1 MLILACAALSMP
13 AVFQLVDG
21 GGLPLPGDEL
31 VGFSHAVD
39 ELSLIVAIV
48 LLAAYAGGLWFSL
61 VSHRDLFN
69 PPDESR
75 TTSTT
80 RTRGA
85 IKRSVGILAIAGL
98 AVGLMSEILVGSIA
112 ETAESAGVSQ
122 FFIGAIIVA
131 VVGNAAEHWVAVY
144 VAAKNKMDL
153 AINIAVG
160 SAAQV
165 ALFVG
170 PVLVLI
176 SFFVGPQPL
185 ALVFNGFELAGLF
198 LAVII
203 TSHVTG
209 QGESTWFE
217 GLMLLALY
225 AVLAAAF
232 FLA

>member
-1 MLILACAALSMP
+1 MLILALAALTMP
-13 AVFQLVDG
+13 AVFELVKG
-21 GGLPLPGDEL
+21 GDLPLPGDEL
-31 VGFSHAVD
+31 VTFDHAVE

-48 LLAAYAGGLWFSL
+48 LLVAYAGGLWFSL
-61 VSHRDLFN
+61 RSHRDLFN
-69 PPDESR
+69 PPDDGGGDDGHGWSIR
-75 TTSTT
+75 
-80 RTRGA
+80 RA
-85 IKRSVGILAIAGL
+85 VIVLAVAGL

-112 ETAESAGVSQ
+112 HTAESMGLSE
-122 FFIGAIIVA
+122 FFIGAVIVA

-144 VAAKNKMDL
+144 VAAKDKMDL

-176 SFFVGPQPL
+176 SFFVGPNPL
-185 ALVFNGFELAGLF
+185 ALVFNGFELAGVV
-198 LAVII
+198 LAVMVA
-203 TSHVTG
+203 SHVTS

-225 AVLAAAF
+225 VVLAAS
-232 FLA
+232 FLYA